1 MLIYCLGFKKHT
13 DKACPKKLIMM
24 ANIKVKG
31 ISRCVDC
38 YANKSLFDKI
48 KSKTEL
54 EIIVS
59 QILIDSVL

>member
-1 MLIYCLGFKKHT
+1 
-13 DKACPKKLIMM
+13 MM

-31 ISRCVDC
+31 ISRSVDC

-54 EIIVS
+54 EIIMS